1 MKAGGGDGE
10 GEGRIWAYM
19 YKYIIM
25 ERELS
30 TQKFPTSHAPPH
42 SQIFSA
48 MPYNVSKP
56 WFLTHFQKALPLQ
69 ELASVWEKKKR
80 KKRVYIHIYTLCVV

>member
-1 MKAGGGDGE
+1 MGGGGKNL
-10 GEGRIWAYM
+10 GIYV
-19 YKYIIM
+19 YIFIYIIM
-25 ERELS
+25 ERGLS

-42 SQIFSA
+42 SQIFNA

-69 ELASVWEKKKR
+69 ELATVWEKKKR
-80 KKRVYIHIYTLCVV
+80 EKKRVYT